1 MSIPKITSTHIL
13 SELEFSFSKSS
24 GPGGQ
29 HVNKV
34 NTKVGLRFDV
44 AGSTILTEEQKELL
58 VKKLSNK
65 LTKEGVLVLSSQ
77 EARSQLVNKENVLE
91 KLDKLLQSAFFI
103 KKKRKPTKP
112 TKASNRKRLDG
123 KKRQSLKKAN
133 RQKP

>member
-1 MSIPKITSTHIL
+1 VSIPKITSTHIL